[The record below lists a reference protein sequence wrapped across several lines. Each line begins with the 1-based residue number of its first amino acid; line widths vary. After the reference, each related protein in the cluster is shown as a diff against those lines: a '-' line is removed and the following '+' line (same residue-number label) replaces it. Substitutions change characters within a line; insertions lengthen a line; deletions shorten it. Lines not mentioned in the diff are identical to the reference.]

1 MNMLTLN
8 VRLNHLPCFHAAA
21 ALEQETC
28 NPGPENT
35 ARQTT
40 LKKHRANPLPSLPAG
55 ITAIDTHCHLDMAA
69 YDKDRDQVITEA
81 CRSGVERM
89 LTIGIDLASSTKAV
103 DLADRYPAV
112 YAAIGVHPHNA
123 AAIDD
128 SGYQQLK
135 TLAGHPKVVAY
146 GEIGL
151 DFVKEYAPI
160 KEQLS
165 QFRKQIHIAKEL
177 RLPLIIHDRGAHPE
191 TMRILR
197 DESPFPEGGV
207 MHCFSGDSK
216 LAAEV
221 INLGF
226 HISVPGIVTYKNAA
240 MLREVVR
247 RVELGAILLE
257 TDGPYLAPVPERGKR
272 NRPALVLHT
281 ARKIAELKSISL
293 AEVVRRTTMNAE
305 SLFSLS

>member
-1 MNMLTLN
+1 MPLKQ
-8 VRLNHLPCFHAAA
+8 RLPGRS
-21 ALEQETC
+21 TKRIR
-28 NPGPENT
+28 PGPENT
-35 ARQTT
+35 TEQTT
-40 LKKHRANPLPSLPAG
+40 LKKHNENPLPSLPAG

-81 CRSGVERM
+81 CRSGVGRM
-89 LTIGIDLASSTKAV
+89 ITIGIDLASSTKAV

-112 YAAIGVHPHNA
+112 YAAIGVHPHHA
-123 AAIDD
+123 AAIENNC
-128 SGYQQLK
+128 YQQLK
-135 TLAGHPKVVAY
+135 ILAGHPKIVAY

-151 DFVKEYAPI
+151 DFVKKYAPV
-160 KEQLS
+160 QDQMN

-197 DESPFPEGGV
+197 DESPFPDGGV
-207 MHCFSGDSK
+207 MHCFSGDAK
-216 LAAEV
+216 LATEV
-221 INLGF
+221 IGLGL
-226 HISVPGIVTYKNAA
+226 HISVPGIVTYKNGT
-240 MLREVVR
+240 MLQEVVR
-247 RVELGAILLE
+247 RVALDAILLE
-257 TDGPYLAPVPERGKR
+257 TDGPFLAPVPERGKR

-281 ARKIAELKSISL
+281 ARKIAELKAISL